1 MGNLGGRWPPT
12 AAFFLV
18 DVLSCESE
26 SCWMKMDGF
35 YTVTFL
41 CTIIGLIWLVC
52 TRKMIEDL
60 QSRKLQ
66 EWKET
71 EMSSVV
77 PTVPKVKKSWPSP
90 DTEDETEGEESPE
103 GAASRGVTAS
113 GADTTVVDTA
123 GSKTSRRVD
132 AASKVQIQGDS
143 FKVFDNMILLCILV
157 SCIGMAIDSPLADP
171 KAPMTQVIRG
181 ANYLFTALF
190 GAEMV
195 IKLIA
200 LGLIWSEDAYLKN
213 GWNILDGVV
222 VITSV
227 VDLTV
232 DSGTGFLKGVRI
244 LRAFRPLR
252 IISRNQNLRV
262 VAQTIFASLQDLFS
276 LMVVAL
282 LFLLI
287 FALFACAPSNPQSV
301 ALSSCPNGARDPNNT
316 NAWVENGCS
325 SCASDLHVSWSRAAV
340 DTPICLGRCD
350 PETTPETW
358 GRVERV
364 NARGFGGFGGISG
377 WCCWP
382 LTSVTQLPSVCDG
395 SNSLEY
401 LGNMT
406 SDELLGRD
414 YMQAM
419 SRMLVLPCGG
429 TTVNSTGGLL
439 ETGVVSCRQAFCPE
453 GVSEDEAR
461 RCQENC
467 RSHPFFCKE
476 TCEANEQSGACQSC
490 RRECEAACECSS
502 YCEPLMKDREQ
513 GQGRWYDMDAALCV
527 EQGGRWQQALSQNF
541 DNVLS
546 SMLTLFEISS
556 TEGWADVMYQAC
568 DSYGQFIEPVRN
580 YSEWLFAPF
589 FVVYMI
595 FSHMFIINLSV
606 GVIDKFM
613 DLKQS
618 GKRDVLLTT
627 AQLKWLDSQRL
638 LTATRFDVTNL
649 HKMPWLQRKVYHF
662 ISSFRFSAFILVAI
676 ALNSAL
682 MAMQTFPSQIESWDE
697 VMYVGKRCFSAI
709 FTLEMMLKIYALRSA
724 YWEDPADRPPRR
736 DVALKER
743 STGPEAD
750 VDAALGAAPEPEEEE
765 PVEQEAAS
773 DDGES
778 SDEGIGFLKKKK
790 EQTQNKPG
798 KRKRDKDNEE
808 KGAAERLQKAR
819 VTEPSSATASGLVPS
834 STGDQSKAKVM
845 SRGEAALL
853 ALQAFDQ
860 LSFFN
865 GSLKEKE
872 WNSKVDK
879 ALTTGTSLDSCGED
893 GKELGKSLQV
903 NAESIMA
910 TMDFL
915 KNIRGIS
922 PNTAANEFSSM
933 PQSDVRTM
941 ATLSPECLTA
951 VLQSCGKKL
960 LEVQFVDSFSVRKK
974 SQTPSW
980 SRDTTTLNVTGV
992 TSVFRVLRL
1001 FRLMKYLKG
1010 VKKIFVALAASVPKL
1025 VNVMAILLLLLT
1037 LYSILGVSLFST
1049 LKFSSESPQCNFKD
1063 FVQAFITLFRAST
1076 GEAWNEIMH
1085 DIARSP
1091 KEIFASGDWCTPDYL
1106 FDTENQFEALSEKCL
1121 IERPGRTVIRCAV
1134 GGVPLWAKWR
1144 DGRCDKAHL
1153 NPFSAHKQA
1162 KKKAGTVKRPA
1173 STKYSC
1179 R

>member
-1 MGNLGGRWPPT
+1 
-12 AAFFLV
+12 
-18 DVLSCESE
+18 
-26 SCWMKMDGF
+26 
-35 YTVTFL
+35 
-41 CTIIGLIWLVC
+41 
-52 TRKMIEDL
+52 
-60 QSRKLQ
+60 
-66 EWKET
+66 
-71 EMSSVV
+71 
-77 PTVPKVKKSWPSP
+77 
-90 DTEDETEGEESPE
+90 
-103 GAASRGVTAS
+103 
-113 GADTTVVDTA
+113 
-123 GSKTSRRVD
+123 
-132 AASKVQIQGDS
+132 
-143 FKVFDNMILLCILV
+143 
-157 SCIGMAIDSPLADP
+157 
-171 KAPMTQVIRG
+171 
-181 ANYLFTALF
+181 
-190 GAEMV
+190 
-195 IKLIA
+195 
-200 LGLIWSEDAYLKN
+200 
-213 GWNILDGVV
+213 
-222 VITSV
+222 
-227 VDLTV
+227 
-232 DSGTGFLKGVRI
+232 
-244 LRAFRPLR
+244 
-252 IISRNQNLRV
+252 
-262 VAQTIFASLQDLFS
+262 
-276 LMVVAL
+276 
-282 LFLLI
+282 
-287 FALFACAPSNPQSV
+287 
-301 ALSSCPNGARDPNNT
+301 
-316 NAWVENGCS
+316 
-325 SCASDLHVSWSRAAV
+325 
-340 DTPICLGRCD
+340 
-350 PETTPETW
+350 
-358 GRVERV
+358 
-364 NARGFGGFGGISG
+364 
-377 WCCWP
+377 
-382 LTSVTQLPSVCDG
+382 
-395 SNSLEY
+395 
-401 LGNMT
+401 MT

-502 YCEPLMKDREQ
+502 YCEPLMKD
-513 GQGRWYDMDAALCV
+513 AALCV

-606 GVIDKFM
+606 GVIVDKFM

-724 YWEDPADRPPRR
+724 YWEDSWNRFDFFC
-736 DVALKER
+736 VIVSL
-743 STGPEAD
+743 
-750 VDAALGAAPEPEEEE
+750 LG
-765 PVEQEAAS
+765 
-773 DDGES
+773 
-778 SDEGIGFLKKKK
+778 I
-790 EQTQNKPG
+790 
-798 KRKRDKDNEE
+798 
-808 KGAAERLQKAR
+808 
-819 VTEPSSATASGLVPS
+819 
-834 STGDQSKAKVM
+834 
-845 SRGEAALL
+845 
-853 ALQAFDQ
+853 
-860 LSFFN
+860 
-865 GSLKEKE
+865 
-872 WNSKVDK
+872 
-879 ALTTGTSLDSCGED
+879 
-893 GKELGKSLQV
+893 
-903 NAESIMA
+903 I
-910 TMDFL
+910 
-915 KNIRGIS
+915 
-922 PNTAANEFSSM
+922 
-933 PQSDVRTM
+933 
-941 ATLSPECLTA
+941 
-951 VLQSCGKKL
+951 
-960 LEVQFVDSFSVRKK
+960 LE
-974 SQTPSW
+974 
-980 SRDTTTLNVTGV
+980 DTTTLNVTGV

-1121 IERPGRTVIRCAV
+1121 IERPNSCVNSWLLGKFIPLTYWVTYTLFVSIMILNLVIAV
-1134 GGVPLWAKWR
+1134 ILESYEEGKGEKETDVVDYCVKLWKER
-1144 DGRCDKAHL
+1144 DPDLKLYLPMEEAIAYVTDAVRYGMMNLQNEDDRMAASMPALSSKKLAEIPMKFINSLDLPCVDGKVHFRNALLQVLKLLCHRWDPDL
-1153 NPFSAHKQA
+1153 IDEIKQFEEMLDA
-1162 KKKAGTVKRPA
+1162 ETAEKLKMGKIMQSRQQQHQEGTVSIKDHVAAMKIQQIVRDRRGIGMVSVPSTGGPQPGANPA
-1173 STKYSC
+1173 FHDVVS
-1179 R
+1179 